1 MSAHKSSAVAD
12 EPVEV
17 LFALQPGFDLL
28 DFSGAYE
35 VFAEA
40 LHEQDDPNSKAFE
53 CTIACAESQ
62 AVSKQGARIAAQITY
77 KEAYERLSDF
87 DVVVVVGGDIDN
99 ILKAKTEPMPLLR
112 AYTEVQKRDSSRE
125 RTVLAVCTGAMFLA
139 AQGLLSGLAATMH
152 PDHMTKFEHLCSYA
166 AVCNNVERTEVMD
179 DERYVVNNLRF
190 DIDDEDSSPYIH
202 TKSEQSGRRGSHGRK
217 GSMSFKGSNTR
228 RESTVRRAAMRL
240 GGMRVITTGGMS
252 SGVDASL
259 YLVSALVD
267 EESANAAAKAMAWNW
282 QKGVVVDGLDV

>member
-12 EPVEV
+12 EPIEV

-35 VFAEA
+35 VFTEA
-40 LHEQDDPNSKAFE
+40 LHEQDDSESKAFE
-53 CTIACAESQ
+53 CTIASAEPQ
-62 AVSKQGARIAAQITY
+62 AVSKQGAKIAAQINY
-77 KEAYERLSDF
+77 KEAYQRLADF
-87 DVVVVVGGDIDN
+87 DVLVIVGGEVDS
-99 ILKAKTEPMPLLR
+99 ILMAKAEPMSLLR
-112 AYTEVQKRDSSRE
+112 AYAEVQKQDTSRE
-125 RTVLAVCTGAMFLA
+125 RSVLAICTGAMFLA

-190 DIDDEDSSPYIH
+190 DIGDEDENPYIH
-202 TKSEQSGRRGSHGRK
+202 RKSDAGRRGSHGRK
-217 GSMSFKGSNTR
+217 GSMSFKGSNSR
-228 RESTVRRAAMRL
+228 RESIVRRAAMRL
-240 GGMRVITTGGMS
+240 GGLRVITTGGMS

-267 EESANAAAKAMAWNW
+267 ETSANAAAKAMAWNW